1 VIFSVNQEL
10 MMRKLL
16 LCCVMTMLS
25 VAAVRAE
32 EQSISLDKLPKAVLD
47 SVKGK
52 YPKAELVE
60 AIQEEDGGEIKF
72 EVTIKEAGKQID
84 LTLNAAGIIESIEKE
99 LGSQDLPKVVTD
111 ALEKKYP
118 KAVHKKIEA
127 VFEVEDGKEELE
139 FYEVTLE
146 TAAKE
151 TLEVKIDDEGEIED
165 DEKPDDDE
173 WTNDFSAEKKDLT
186 ATGRNP
192 FFILEPGYQL
202 VLEEGNEILTIT
214 VLDETKLVDGVE
226 TRVVEERESK
236 GGKLVEVSR
245 NYFAISK
252 RTNSVYYFGEDVDM
266 YKDGKV
272 TGHGGSWLSGVNN
285 ARFGLAMP
293 GLPLLEAKYQQEVAP
308 GVAMD
313 RSEIVSLSETVK
325 VPAGDFKNCLKV
337 AETTPLEPEV
347 EEEKRYAPGVGL
359 LTDGSLKLVR
369 YGKVELKK

>member
-1 VIFSVNQEL
+1 
-10 MMRKLL
+10 MRKLL

-32 EQSISLDKLPKAVLD
+32 EQSISLDKLPKAVVD

-72 EVTIKEAGKQID
+72 EVTIKDAGKQID
-84 LTLNAAGIIESIEKE
+84 LTLNAAGVIESIEKE

-146 TAAKE
+146 TATKE

-337 AETTPLEPEV
+337 SETTPLEPEV